1 MPIEYSSSPGFI
13 IAEFSNMDDSFELTV
28 LYKEKE
34 IVFPVKLLNYGYS
47 YKLEVDIDETKV
59 LFEPDEERNWRALI
73 SYEDMQANKHLQ
85 TDLLNAIALALDEA
99 FK

>member
-1 MPIEYSSSPGFI
+1 
-13 IAEFSNMDDSFELTV
+13 MDDSFELTV

-47 YKLEVDIDETKV
+47 YKLEVEIDKTKV

-73 SYEDMQANKHLQ
+73 SYEDVQANKHLQ
-85 TDLLNAIALALDEA
+85 IDLLNAIALALDEV